1 MITKDNKA
9 KAIKQTQRGANDVGS
24 PEVQVSILTA
34 RINEI
39 IEHLKTNKQDKMARR
54 GLIQMVGKRKK
65 LLKYLEK
72 KDYESYKKTSQT
84 LGLRK

>member
-9 KAIKQTQRGANDVGS
+9 QAIKLTQRDAKDVGS
-24 PEVQVSILTA
+24 PEAQVSILTA

-72 KDYESYKKTSQT
+72 KDYESYKKTIQT